1 MERVDGTIVVFRFPS
16 DMSASAKNRFCQLF
30 YGQDTTT
37 WKGRYSY
44 HRHGLLDDI
53 PHRRLGRSV
62 VIIRIEDEGKV
73 EKFLRDRL
81 NEFHIRRIVLT
92 AEDRK
97 QLNASSQ
104 KTGKELNSR
113 K

>member
-1 MERVDGTIVVFRFPS
+1 M
-16 DMSASAKNRFCQLF
+16 
-30 YGQDTTT
+30 T

-53 PHRRLGRSV
+53 PHRRLGRSA
-62 VIIRIEDEGKV
+62 VIIRIEGAWKGER
-73 EKFLRDRL
+73 FLRDHL

-92 AEDRK
+92 AEDMK
-97 QLNASSQ
+97 QLNASGQ

>member
-1 MERVDGTIVVFRFPS
+1 MERFDGAIVVFRLPA
-16 DMSASAKNRFCQLF
+16 DMSATGKNRFCQLF

-44 HRHGLLDDI
+44 HRYGFLDDI
-53 PHRRLGRSV
+53 PHRRLGRGV
-62 VIIRIEDEGKV
+62 VIVRIEDAGKV
-73 EKFLRDRL
+73 ESFLRAHL
-81 NEFHIRRIVLT
+81 NEFHIRKIVMT

-97 QLNASSQ
+97 LLNASRR
-104 KTGKELNSR
+104 KTGKELNSG

>member
-1 MERVDGTIVVFRFPS
+1 MESVDGAIVVFRFPS

-73 EKFLRDRL
+73 ERFLRDHL
-81 NEFHIRRIVLT
+81 NEFHIRKIVLT

-97 QLNASSQ
+97 LLNASSQ

>member
-1 MERVDGTIVVFRFPS
+1 MENIDGAIIVFRLPG
-16 DMSASAKNRFCQLF
+16 DMSATGKNRFCQLF

-62 VIIRIEDEGKV
+62 VIVRIEDAGRV
-73 EKFLRDRL
+73 ESFLRAYL
-81 NEFHIRRIVLT
+81 NDFHIRRIVMT

-97 QLNASSQ
+97 LLKASGQ

>member
-1 MERVDGTIVVFRFPS
+1 MENIDGAIIVFRFPHE
-16 DMSASAKNRFCQLF
+16 MSATEKNRLCQLF

-62 VIIRIEDEGKV
+62 VIIGIEDAGRV
-73 EKFLRDRL
+73 ERFLRPHL
-81 NEFHIRRIVLT
+81 NDFHIRRIILT
-92 AEDRK
+92 SEDRK
-97 QLNASSQ
+97 LLKASGQ
-104 KTGKELNSR
+104 KTGEELNSR